1 MKKPTL
7 ILISLLILII
17 ILIIV
22 LSFTKGGYAER
33 IIDEIKARGIMEYT
47 AAEAVEM
54 AINKCTQCHTL
65 DNIKKYCD
73 RCGPPFIVVV
83 HQMKKYAIPQWRQKY
98 PKSRISDITDFQA
111 ATIVQVWN
119 SSIGN
124 WEKGWRKEDLEK
136 LLEGDQPL
144 LRLLNTPAEDRKI
157 ERALS
162 KEEMSPA
169 EKYQREMMGVN
180 PGSHEDHSGQ
190 DHEEHQ

>member
-1 MKKPTL
+1 MKRF
-7 ILISLLILII
+7 ILLLIPIVVLII
-17 ILIIV
+17 IVILF
-22 LSFTKGGYAER
+22 FTKGGYAQR
-33 IIDEIKARGIMEYT
+33 IIGEIKARGLMEYT
-47 AAEAVEM
+47 DGEAVEI
-54 AINKCTQCHTL
+54 AINKCTQCHAL

-83 HQMKKYAIPQWRQKY
+83 HQMRRYAIPQWRQKY
-98 PKSRISDITDFQA
+98 PKSRISDITDSQA
-111 ATIVQVWN
+111 VAIVQVWN

-144 LRLLNTPAEDRKI
+144 LRLLNTPSEKRKI

-169 EKYQREMMGVN
+169 EKYQREMTGVK
-180 PGSHEDHSGQ
+180 SSDQEDHSGQ
-190 DHEEHQ
+190 DH